1 MTYKKLLKMLKISP
15 FLELSRYYYMVL
27 YGSTMYQL
35 PKARTKDQWEK
46 RLGSGEELLTF
57 WRCSLNNTKS
67 FYSQIILVLGS
78 TQVCLLSSWSNPYLH
93 HLRSCR
99 SQYLL
104 VYGGHHHHHR
114 HEDDDIYIMMSVC
127 LSQKSSLPPGSFLWP
142 PELPITNLYNSG
154 F

>member
-1 MTYKKLLKMLKISP
+1 MEIPKKGFCEPVYCICNIKVAENASLLRAIML
-15 FLELSRYYYMVL
+15 LLSGIMWINYV
-27 YGSTMYQL
+27 
-35 PKARTKDQWEK
+35 PKARTKDQWE
-46 RLGSGEELLTF
+46 RRPGSGEELLTF

-142 PELPITNLYNSG
+142 PELL
-154 F
+154 